1 MKLKQEIFEEF
12 FKKCFS
18 GKKPRDAAYALF
30 FGEKSYCLCRQ
41 PGYDETDFLQA
52 NIKNSILNYPNK
64 KDSQVAIYKKFVAFL
79 NEKKGIPVRVDF
91 PKISL
96 DSSFDRQLFIVKYLQ
111 NEDAR
116 VADLPEKLWVSSR
129 TIESDLARIQ
139 GKTDDKISVCG
150 REFFIPEESMPRHRG
165 KVTFDS
171 TLHPLF
177 MTENLTQVIIM
188 LEGLKHMAENP
199 LYQRYAETTAAN
211 IWEQLSDYAK
221 DRIHK
226 VIGPILPGDISWYD
240 KLEQE
245 IMNTFSRERDCRVP
259 GDAILEVFK
268 SLGERKFCAECII
281 DGKTTTLENCE
292 LVPGTY
298 KFDANG
304 NYSCEV
310 KCDQGHMTLSRDNI
324 IRTGF
329 IPEEL
334 L

>member
-18 GKKPRDAAYALF
+18 GKKLRDAAYALF
-30 FGEKSYCLCRQ
+30 FGEKNYCLCQQ
-41 PGYDETDFLQA
+41 PDYDETDFLEK
-52 NIKNSILNYPNK
+52 NIRDSILNYPNK

-79 NEKKGIPVRVDF
+79 NEKKGIPVKVDF

-111 NEDAR
+111 SEDAR
-116 VADLPEKLWVSSR
+116 VKDLPEKLWVSSR

-139 GKTDDKISVCG
+139 GKTEDKISVGG
-150 REFFIPEESMPRHRG
+150 REFFIPEKSMPRHLGR
-165 KVTFDS
+165 VTFES

-177 MTENLTQVIIM
+177 LTENLTQVIIL
-188 LEGLKHMAENP
+188 LEGLKRMSENP
-199 LYQRYAETTAAN
+199 DYQRYAETTATN

-240 KLEQE
+240 KLELE
-245 IMNTFSRERDCRVP
+245 SNNTFSRERDCRVP
-259 GDAILEVFK
+259 GNVIMEAFK
-268 SLGERKFCAECII
+268 NGGEKKFCAECVI
-281 DGKTTTLENCE
+281 DGKTVTLTNCE
-292 LVPGTY
+292 LVPETH
-298 KFDANG
+298 KFDADG
-304 NYSCEV
+304 NYSFEI

-324 IRTGF
+324 IRTAF
-329 IPEEL
+329 LPEEL